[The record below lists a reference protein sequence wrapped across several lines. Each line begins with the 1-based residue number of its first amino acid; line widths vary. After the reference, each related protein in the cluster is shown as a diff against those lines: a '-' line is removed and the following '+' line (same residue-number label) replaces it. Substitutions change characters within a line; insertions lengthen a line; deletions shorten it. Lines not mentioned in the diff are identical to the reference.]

1 MTRLPRQGE
10 ATVERREEGYC
21 VVAGDDM
28 IAGPFATD
36 EMAWHWI
43 DRNETREPWQH
54 EKRGGRRLW
63 GHPRRALK
71 QASEVRQWLVL
82 AGTGHSQIQ
91 IRPLRGL

>member
-10 ATVERREEGYC
+10 ATVERRDDGHY
-21 VVAGDDM
+21 VVAGIEM

-54 EKRGGRRLW
+54 EKRGGKRLW
-63 GHPRRALK
+63 GQPRHRRRRVG
-71 QASEVRQWLVL
+71 E
-82 AGTGHSQIQ
+82 
-91 IRPLRGL
+91 